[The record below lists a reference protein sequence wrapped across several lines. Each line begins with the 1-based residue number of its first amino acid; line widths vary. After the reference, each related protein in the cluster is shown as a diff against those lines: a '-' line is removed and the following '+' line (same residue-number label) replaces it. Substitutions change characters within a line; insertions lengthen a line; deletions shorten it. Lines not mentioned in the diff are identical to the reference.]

1 MSDQQEPTR
10 GWLIATAVTLSIAV
24 ALIVTACSNPA
35 PVVLNG
41 IVIEHATLISPERE
55 EPLKNVDVV
64 IRDGRIAAVGS
75 NLGATAGARRIDVR
89 GRYLMPGLIDTHTHT
104 GNPMALDDEAIEKH
118 PELLASYRAQVPRAY
133 LAFGFTTVVDVDSR
147 PENRAWFEASALH
160 PRLYHCGRALRI
172 AGGYGAQRIPADA
185 TSKDYP
191 HLVYEPT
198 QAATWPAALNPQD
211 HSPAQAVDRVVRA
224 GGKCVKTF
232 VESGFGIF
240 NWPVPRPETLAA
252 LRAETKRR
260 GLTFV
265 VHATSVDAWRAAID
279 AQADVIAHGL
289 WHWPGSRMDADPPAS
304 VRAVI
309 DAAARAG
316 IRVQPTLQVLQNDR
330 SIFDPAIVDDPRL
343 RWALPAAIVSYLR
356 GEDAQTVRK
365 AMAHDY
371 DAAARSAGEKAGAAA
386 LIAVANRRVL
396 ATTQLMAAAKVRMIF
411 GSDTPSGEGVG
422 NPPGLNG
429 RLELQQWADAG
440 VPLSQILRSAT
451 LDNAT
456 AFGLARDL
464 GSIEVG
470 KRADLV
476 LLTDN
481 PLENAAAYDSIDTV
495 FLNGEPIRRAQLR
508 PAN

>member
-1 MSDQQEPTR
+1 MLKLAGKPLSASAR
-10 GWLIATAVTLSIAV
+10 TLAIAV
-24 ALIVTACSNPA
+24 VLVVSSCSKTSP

-64 IRDGRIAAVGS
+64 IRDGRIAAVGP

-89 GRYLMPGLIDTHTHT
+89 GRYLIPGLIDTHTHV
-104 GNPMALDDEAIEKH
+104 GNPMALDEGAIEKH
-118 PELLASYRAQVPRAY
+118 PELLTAYRAQVPRAH

-147 PENRAWFEASALH
+147 PADRAWFEASPLH

-185 TSKDYP
+185 TSKDFS

-198 QAATWPAALNPQD
+198 QAANWPATLTPED
-211 HSPAQAVDRVVRA
+211 HSPARAVERVAQA
-224 GGKCVKTF
+224 GGTCVKTF

-240 NWPVPRPETLAA
+240 DWPVPRPETLLA
-252 LRAETKRR
+252 LREESRRR

-265 VHATSVDAWRAAID
+265 VHATSVDGWRAAID

-289 WHWPGSRMDADPPAS
+289 WHWPGKRLDAVPPQAA
-304 VRAVI
+304 RAVI
-309 DAAARAG
+309 EAAADAG
-316 IRVQPTLQVLQNDR
+316 VRVQPTLRVLQNDR
-330 SIFDPAIVDDPRL
+330 AVFDRTIVDDPRM
-343 RWALPAAIVSYLR
+343 RWALPNSISFYLR
-356 GEDAQTVRK
+356 IKKRCQHGWRSHGSTDE
-365 AMAHDY
+365 
-371 DAAARSAGEKAGAAA
+371 AARSVGETSGAAA
-386 LIAVANRRVL
+386 LIAAANARVL
-396 ATTQLMAAAKVRMIF
+396 ATIQLMSAANVRLLF

-440 VPLSQILRSAT
+440 VPLLQILRAAT
-451 LDNAT
+451 LDNAN

-476 LLTDN
+476 LLGLN
-481 PLENAAAYDSIDTV
+481 PLESVAAYDSIDTV
-495 FLNGEPIRRAQLR
+495 FLNGEPIPRARLL
-508 PAN
+508 PGN